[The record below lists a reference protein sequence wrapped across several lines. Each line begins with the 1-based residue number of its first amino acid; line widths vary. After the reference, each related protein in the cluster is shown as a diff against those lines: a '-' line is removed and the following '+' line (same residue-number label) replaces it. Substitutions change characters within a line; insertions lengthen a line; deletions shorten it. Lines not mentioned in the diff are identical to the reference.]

1 MLTVYELTYSQ
12 HVKLA
17 NSEDTTEITA
27 GYVRERDRAEEWA
40 RQPGNSMHEV
50 KMSQDDFWM
59 VSED

>member
-27 GYVRERDRAEEWA
+27 GYVR
-40 RQPGNSMHEV
+40 
-50 KMSQDDFWM
+50 
-59 VSED
+59 